1 MLLLPLLV
9 VALARHSRESGNP
22 VTLLLLLLEPCEEP
36 SHWIP
41 AFAGMTS
48 EKVMRLAA
56 HHPNPPSLRNKEET
70 LAPIRK

>member
-1 MLLLPLLV
+1 
-9 VALARHSRESGNP
+9 
-22 VTLLLLLLEPCEEP
+22 
-36 SHWIP
+36 
-41 AFAGMTS
+41 MTS